1 MILILLEQNRNL
13 KLSIPLSGHRERELL
28 AETRRLWWE
37 SWRSEIHIWLLRVQ
51 LWLARFLAFIG
62 ILYGWS
68 PEQRLYIGL
77 VGILAVLWQLWVV
90 GHV

>member
-13 KLSIPLSGHRERELL
+13 KLSITVPEHCERELL
-28 AETRRLWWE
+28 AEAWRLWWE
-37 SWRSEIHIWLLRVQ
+37 SWRSGIHIWLLRVQ
-51 LWLARFLAFIG
+51 LRLARFLAFIG
-62 ILYGWS
+62 VLHAWS
-68 PEQRLYIGL
+68 PEQRLYIGS